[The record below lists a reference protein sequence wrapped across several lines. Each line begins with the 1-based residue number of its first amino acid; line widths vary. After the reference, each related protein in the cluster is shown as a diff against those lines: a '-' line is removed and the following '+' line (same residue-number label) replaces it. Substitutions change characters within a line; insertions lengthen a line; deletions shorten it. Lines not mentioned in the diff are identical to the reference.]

1 MRRSTLLSI
10 VLLVGSFVL
19 FIGCAATGSMNVSSA
34 GNDLVA
40 KPTSKESIAL
50 FEAADPV
57 GAPYQVL
64 GKVFVYKRSPTRFT
78 SGQTKE
84 MALKKILQEQAA
96 TLGAA
101 AVIKIQF
108 STTTGENPQSGWQR
122 WASGIAVRFI
132 ESRAEQTESM
142 MDFIVAILPVV
153 NYEKETLKEFKH
165 DQTARSIAQY
175 HLENNGY
182 YAYFTTTEKIVTIE
196 DIQAMDINAR
206 KNFGGKEAAYVLL
219 LTKLGEHTTNIV
231 IAKGVS
237 VGIAAQLIS
246 KETGEI
252 VWENAATGNY
262 SAGFLAAAFANEK
275 KEALYPAITE
285 AFSSLTP
292 YKGIVKKEGNTK

>member
-1 MRRSTLLSI
+1 MKRSILLAMI
-10 VLLVGSFVL
+10 LMVGSFV
-19 FIGCAATGSMNVSSA
+19 FFVSCAVTGSMNVSSV

-50 FEAADPV
+50 FDAADSV
-57 GAPYQVL
+57 SASYQVL
-64 GKVFVYKRSPTRFT
+64 GKVFVYKRSPSRFT
-78 SGQTKE
+78 SGHTKE
-84 MALKKILQEQAA
+84 KALKNILQEQAA
-96 TLGAA
+96 ALGAD
-101 AVIKIQF
+101 AVLKIQF
-108 STTTGENPQSGWQR
+108 STTTGKNPQSGWQR

-132 ESRAEQTESM
+132 ESRTEETEGM
-142 MDFIVAILPVV
+142 IDFTVAILPVV
-153 NYEKETLKEFKH
+153 NYEKGKLKEFEH

-182 YAYFTTTEKIVTIE
+182 YAHFTKTEKTFTAE
-196 DIQAMDINAR
+196 DILAMNIETR
-206 KNFGGKEAAYVLL
+206 KNLGGKEAAYVLL

-231 IAKGVS
+231 IAKGVT

-246 KETGEI
+246 KATGEI

-285 AFSSLTP
+285 AFSSLPP